1 MSGTSGRMD
10 GVRRVGVLL
19 LALLAALLL
28 PAAPAA
34 ATVDEVLAG
43 LAEDP
48 LYVSQESSVTPEQA
62 VVRAALEDA
71 RVPTYVVVVPQS
83 DVDEQELGIDGLT
96 LRIVEGLADPE
107 AVVVVVSDGQEL
119 QAADGGRAGV
129 DASAVLDQVLA
140 DRLDQP
146 FGPATLTGAL
156 VDFAEI
162 VDEGAPVT
170 AAPGQAP
177 RSLRRTIGLVGLVAV
192 AALGGGGWLY
202 TRAQRRVVAE
212 QPLTR
217 DDLTP
222 QEPGWQGVA
231 ER

>member
-1 MSGTSGRMD
+1 M
-10 GVRRVGVLL
+10 RRPVMLL
-19 LALLAALLL
+19 LGLLAAVLL

-34 ATVDEVLAG
+34 ASVEEILAS

-48 LYVSQESSVTPEQA
+48 LHVSQESSVTPDQA

-83 DVDEQELGIDGLT
+83 QVDEQELGIDGLT
-96 LRIVEGLADPE
+96 LRVVEGLADPE
-107 AVVVVVSDGQEL
+107 AVVVIVTDGQEL

-156 VDFAEI
+156 VDFAAI

-170 AAPGQAP
+170 AAPGEAP
-177 RSLRRTIGLVGLVAV
+177 RSLRRTIGLVGLIAV
-192 AALGGGGWLY
+192 AALGGGGWFY

-212 QPLTR
+212 EPLTR

-222 QEPGWQGVA
+222 QRPGWQGVP